1 MTSTSRMVGV
11 AIVLVALAFLVI
23 GIGVGYT
30 AAPVSPS
37 NTSSQQSITQ
47 VSTINALLSGAY
59 DGVLPCGELKNYG
72 DLGLGTLDKLDGE
85 MTVLDGVV
93 YQVKTDGKAYIVN
106 DTTTT
111 PFAAVTFFEPQTS
124 ESISDMN
131 YTELM
136 EYVDRQLPTDNIFYA
151 IKLEGSFEYMKTRS
165 VPRQQ
170 KPYPPLVEVVEHQAI
185 FEFENV
191 SGTVVGFRCPPY
203 VQGINMP
210 EYHLHFLTEDKE
222 AGGHILE
229 MRIKECKLSIE
240 YIYDFRMLLPKE
252 GMFYT
257 TNLSD
262 SRQGELAVVEGV
274 QHNS

>member
-1 MTSTSRMVGV
+1 MTSTSRTIKIG
-11 AIVLVALAFLVI
+11 IVIVALAFLAI

-30 AAPVSPS
+30 AAPVSSS
-37 NTSSQQSITQ
+37 NISSQQSMTQ

-59 DGVLPCGELKNYG
+59 DGVLPCGE
-72 DLGLGTLDKLDGE
+72 
-85 MTVLDGVV
+85 MMMLDGVV
-93 YQVKTDGKAYIVN
+93 YNVKTDGKAYIIN

-124 ESISDMN
+124 ESISNMN

-274 QHNS
+274 QHNP